1 MHTEEIILLLSIK
14 PRFAEAILD
23 GTKTVELRRVQPSVR
38 TGAMVL
44 LYASSPQRELV
55 GTFRVAGLEV
65 GSSSAIWD
73 RHGSE
78 CGVSQAE
85 FIDYF
90 AGANQAVAILVDS
103 PVRLSQPQSL
113 RDPPG
118 SDGRVPPSSK
128 LQVLQP
134 SGSGETWPVML
145 AIASRCFWSG

>member
-1 MHTEEIILLLSIK
+1 MHTEETILLLSIK

-65 GSSSAIWD
+65 DSSSAIWD
-73 RHGSE
+73 RYGSE

-113 RDPPG
+113 EILRDRMVGFHPPQSFRYFNRPAVERLG
-118 SDGRVPPSSK
+118 LS
-128 LQVLQP
+128 
-134 SGSGETWPVML
+134 
-145 AIASRCFWSG
+145 C